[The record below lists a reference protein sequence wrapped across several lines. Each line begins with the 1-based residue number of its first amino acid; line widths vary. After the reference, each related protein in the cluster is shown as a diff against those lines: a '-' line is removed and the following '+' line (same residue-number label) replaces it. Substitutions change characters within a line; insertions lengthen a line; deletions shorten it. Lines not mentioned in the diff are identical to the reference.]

1 MTSIL
6 KVDTIQDQA
15 GNNIINESSD
25 TITIGASGDTITIPS
40 GASMTVPNGGL
51 SGQNYPAF
59 HANRTSA
66 QTIANSTN
74 TTIIFDTESFDTD
87 SAYDT
92 ATGIFTVPTGKDGKY
107 VIYAAYRWQST
118 ATFSYNLKLFI
129 NTVEFTNASGGNNS
143 SYNSNLLFVVADLSA
158 GDDLNVTAFQ
168 DSGGSVDLTGSG
180 ITTYFGAYRIG
191 A

>member
-1 MTSIL
+1 M
-6 KVDTIQDQA
+6 IQQQ
-15 GNNIINESSD
+15 EY
-25 TITIGASGDTITIPS
+25 
-40 GASMTVPNGGL
+40 L
-51 SGQNYPAF
+51 QF
-59 HANRTSA
+59 
-66 QTIANSTN
+66 
-74 TTIIFDTESFDTD
+74 
-87 SAYDT
+87 
-92 ATGIFTVPTGKDGKY
+92 PTGKDGKY

-180 ITTYFGAYRIG
+180 ITTYFGAYKLIT
-191 A
+191 